1 MNQKSHIRLL
11 KIILAYWPLL
21 VLSIIAA
28 IFFVVFN
35 SASIWITA
43 TMINNV
49 LIDFEVMVAQN
60 DELAKNLGNLS
71 ANDQLKLFSNQLLLK
86 DSAIETMSAVC
97 IALVVVF
104 GIKNIAL
111 YIKNITISVVQFRLI
126 TDLRNKLYDH
136 LHYLSLSYFN
146 KNKSGELTAI
156 LVSDV
161 DNMRSALST
170 SFQKLFVEPINII
183 AFLTLLFIISPKLTA
198 IAILVV
204 PISGAIIFGIAR
216 SIRRRAA
223 RSQAKLAGI
232 TSIIAETLSSIR
244 IVKAFV
250 MKNYELRRFYAQTK
264 KYYELMLK
272 KDRLRLLSSPI
283 TETVGASLA
292 ALLLFI
298 GAQDVL
304 VTKSISSEDF
314 IRFILLLFSV
324 LGPIKSLGNVFNELQ
339 NGLASAD
346 RVFSILDIKSDINDI
361 DNAVNLNQFENHI
374 AFKDVSFHY
383 DESSQDVLKNVDF
396 SIKSGQILALVG
408 PSGAGKSTL
417 VDLIPRF
424 YDVTS
429 GTINIDGKNIKNVK
443 LDSLRSLMGIV
454 TQETFLFDDSVKANI
469 AYGLDSVSDDVIKKA
484 AIAANA
490 DEFIEELPEGY
501 DTIIGERG
509 VKLSGGQRQRIAI
522 ARAIVKNPPI
532 LILDEAT
539 SSLDTESEK
548 IVQDAIETLMHNRTV
563 VVIAHRLST
572 VHNADKII
580 VLDKGLIVDT
590 GTHQELINKDGIYK
604 QLHNM
609 QFKT

>member
-1 MNQKSHIRLL
+1 MKQKSHIRLL
-11 KIILAYWPLL
+11 KIVSAYWPLL

-43 TMINNV
+43 TMINNI
-49 LIDFEVMVAQN
+49 LTDFNDMVAEN
-60 DELAKNLGNLS
+60 VRLMNLENSS
-71 ANDQLKLFSNQLLLK
+71 ANDKLKLFSNQLLLK

-104 GIKNIAL
+104 GIKNIAF
-111 YIKNITISVVQFRLI
+111 YIKNITVSVVQFRLI
-126 TDLRNKLYDH
+126 TDLRNKLYNH

-146 KNKSGELTAI
+146 KKKSGELTAI
-156 LVSDV
+156 LISDV
-161 DNMRSALST
+161 DNMRGALST
-170 SFQKLFVEPINII
+170 SFQKLLVEPINIM
-183 AFLTLLFIISPKLTA
+183 AFVTLLFIISPKLTA
-198 IAILVV
+198 IAILVI
-204 PISGAIIFGIAR
+204 PISGAIIFGIAQ

-223 RSQAKLAGI
+223 RSQAKLAGM
-232 TSIIAETLSSIR
+232 TSIIAETLSSMR

-264 KYYELMLK
+264 KYYQLMLK

-298 GAQDVL
+298 GARDVL
-304 VTKSISSEDF
+304 FTQSISSEDF
-314 IRFILLLFSV
+314 IRFILLLFAV

-346 RVFSILDIKSDINDI
+346 RVFSILDIKSDINDV
-361 DNAVNLNQFENHI
+361 DNAVELNQFENHI
-374 AFKDVSFHY
+374 TFKDVSFHY
-383 DESSQDVLKNVDF
+383 DQSSQEVLKNVDF

-424 YDVTS
+424 YDVTN
-429 GTINIDGKNIKNVK
+429 GAINIDGKNIKNVK
-443 LDSLRSLMGIV
+443 LNSLRSLMGIV

-469 AYGLDSVSDDVIKKA
+469 AYGLDFVSDDIIKNA

-490 DEFIEELPEGY
+490 NEFIKELPEGY

-548 IVQDAIETLMHNRTV
+548 NVQDAIEKLMHNRTV
-563 VVIAHRLST
+563 IVIAHRLST
-572 VHNADKII
+572 VYNADKII
-580 VLDKGLIVDT
+580 VLDKGLIVDM
-590 GTHQELINKDGIYK
+590 GTHKELINKDGLYK
-604 QLHNM
+604 QLHNL

>member
-1 MNQKSHIRLL
+1 M
-11 KIILAYWPLL
+11 
-21 VLSIIAA
+21 
-28 IFFVVFN
+28 
-35 SASIWITA
+35 
-43 TMINNV
+43 
-49 LIDFEVMVAQN
+49 
-60 DELAKNLGNLS
+60 
-71 ANDQLKLFSNQLLLK
+71 
-86 DSAIETMSAVC
+86 
-97 IALVVVF
+97 
-104 GIKNIAL
+104 
-111 YIKNITISVVQFRLI
+111 
-126 TDLRNKLYDH
+126 
-136 LHYLSLSYFN
+136 
-146 KNKSGELTAI
+146 
-156 LVSDV
+156 
-161 DNMRSALST
+161 
-170 SFQKLFVEPINII
+170 
-183 AFLTLLFIISPKLTA
+183 
-198 IAILVV
+198 V
-204 PISGAIIFGIAR
+204 PISGAIIFGIAQ

-264 KYYELMLK
+264 KYYELMLS

-283 TETVGASLA
+283 TETVGASIA

-298 GAQDVL
+298 GARDVL
-304 VTKSISSEDF
+304 VTQSISSEDF

-361 DNAVNLNQFENHI
+361 ENAVELNQFENHI

-383 DESSQDVLKNVDF
+383 DQSSQAVLKNVDF

-424 YDVTS
+424 YDVTD
-429 GTINIDGKNIKNVK
+429 GAINIDGKNIKDVK

-469 AYGLDSVSDDVIKKA
+469 AYGLDSVSDDIIKKA

-490 DEFIEELPEGY
+490 NEFIKELPEGY

-548 IVQDAIETLMHNRTV
+548 IVQDAIEKLMHNRTV
-563 VVIAHRLST
+563 IVIAHRLST

-580 VLDKGLIVDT
+580 VLDKGLIIDM
-590 GTHQELINKDGIYK
+590 GTHEELINKDGIYK
-604 QLHNM
+604 QLHNL

>member
-1 MNQKSHIRLL
+1 MKQKSHIRLL
-11 KIILAYWPLL
+11 KIVSAYWPLL

-43 TMINNV
+43 TMINNI
-49 LIDFEVMVAQN
+49 LIDFNDMVAEN
-60 DELAKNLGNLS
+60 VRLMNLENSS
-71 ANDQLKLFSNQLLLK
+71 ANDKLKLFSNQLLLK

-104 GIKNIAL
+104 GIKNIAF
-111 YIKNITISVVQFRLI
+111 YIKNITVSVVQFRLI
-126 TDLRNKLYDH
+126 TDLRNKLYNH

-146 KNKSGELTAI
+146 KKKSGELTAI
-156 LVSDV
+156 LISDV
-161 DNMRSALST
+161 DNMRGALST
-170 SFQKLFVEPINII
+170 SFQKLLVEPINIM
-183 AFLTLLFIISPKLTA
+183 AFVTLLFIISPKLTA
-198 IAILVV
+198 IAILVI
-204 PISGAIIFGIAR
+204 PISGAVIFGIAQ

-223 RSQAKLAGI
+223 RSQAKLAGM
-232 TSIIAETLSSIR
+232 TSIIAETLSSMR

-264 KYYELMLK
+264 KYYQLMLK
-272 KDRLRLLSSPI
+272 KDRLRLLSSPVV
-283 TETVGASLA
+283 ETVGASLA
-292 ALLLFI
+292 ALLLFV
-298 GAQDVL
+298 GARDVL
-304 VTKSISSEDF
+304 FTQSISSEDF
-314 IRFILLLFSV
+314 IRFILLLFAV

-361 DNAVNLNQFENHI
+361 DNAVELNQFENHI
-374 AFKDVSFHY
+374 TFKNVSFHY
-383 DESSQDVLKNVDF
+383 DQLSQKVLKNIDF

-424 YDVTS
+424 YDVTN
-429 GTINIDGKNIKNVK
+429 GAINIDGKNIKNVK

-469 AYGLDSVSDDVIKKA
+469 AYGLDFVSDDIIKNA

-490 DEFIEELPEGY
+490 NEFIKELPEGY

-548 IVQDAIETLMHNRTV
+548 NVQDAIEKLMHNRTV
-563 VVIAHRLST
+563 IVIAHRLST
-572 VHNADKII
+572 VYNADKII
-580 VLDKGLIVDT
+580 VLDKGLIVDM
-590 GTHQELINKDGIYK
+590 GTHKELINKDGLYK
-604 QLHNM
+604 QLHNL

>member
-1 MNQKSHIRLL
+1 MKQKSHIRLL
-11 KIILAYWPLL
+11 KIISAYWPLL

-49 LIDFEVMVAQN
+49 LIDFNDMVAEN
-60 DELAKNLGNLS
+60 VRLMNLENSS
-71 ANDQLKLFSNQLLLK
+71 ANDKLKLFSNQLLLK

-97 IALVVVF
+97 ISLVVVF

-111 YIKNITISVVQFRLI
+111 YMKNITVSIVQFRLI
-126 TDLRNKLYDH
+126 TDLRNKLYNH

-156 LVSDV
+156 LVSDI
-161 DNMRSALST
+161 DNMRGALST

-204 PISGAIIFGIAR
+204 PISGAIIFGIAQ

-264 KYYELMLK
+264 KYYELMLR

-298 GAQDVL
+298 GARDVL
-304 VTKSISSEDF
+304 VTQSISSEDF

-361 DNAVNLNQFENHI
+361 ENAVELNQFENHI

-383 DESSQDVLKNVDF
+383 DQSSQAVLKNVDF

-424 YDVTS
+424 YDVTD
-429 GTINIDGKNIKNVK
+429 GAINIDGKNIKDVK

-469 AYGLDSVSDDVIKKA
+469 AYGLDSISDDIIKKA

-490 DEFIEELPEGY
+490 NEFIKELPEGY

-548 IVQDAIETLMHNRTV
+548 IVQDAIEKLMHNRTV
-563 VVIAHRLST
+563 IVIAHRLST

-580 VLDKGLIVDT
+580 VLDKGLIIDM
-590 GTHQELINKDGIYK
+590 GTHEELINKDGVYK
-604 QLHNM
+604 QLHNL

>member
-1 MNQKSHIRLL
+1 MKQKSHIRLL
-11 KIILAYWPLL
+11 KIVSAYWPLL

-43 TMINNV
+43 TMINNI
-49 LIDFEVMVAQN
+49 LTDFNDMVAEN
-60 DELAKNLGNLS
+60 VRLMNLENSS
-71 ANDQLKLFSNQLLLK
+71 ANDKLKLFSNQLLLK

-104 GIKNIAL
+104 GIKNIAF
-111 YIKNITISVVQFRLI
+111 YIKNITVSVVQFRLI
-126 TDLRNKLYDH
+126 TDLRNKLYNH

-146 KNKSGELTAI
+146 KKKSGELTAI
-156 LVSDV
+156 LISDV
-161 DNMRSALST
+161 DNMRGALST
-170 SFQKLFVEPINII
+170 SFQKLLVEPINIM
-183 AFLTLLFIISPKLTA
+183 AFVTLLFIISPKLTA
-198 IAILVV
+198 IAILVI
-204 PISGAIIFGIAR
+204 PISGAIIFGIAQ

-223 RSQAKLAGI
+223 RSQAKLAGM
-232 TSIIAETLSSIR
+232 TSIIAETLSSMR

-264 KYYELMLK
+264 KYYQLMLK

-298 GAQDVL
+298 GARDVL
-304 VTKSISSEDF
+304 FTQSISSEDF
-314 IRFILLLFSV
+314 IRFILLLFAV

-361 DNAVNLNQFENHI
+361 DNAVELNQFENHI
-374 AFKDVSFHY
+374 TFKDVSFHY
-383 DESSQDVLKNVDF
+383 DQSSQEVLKNVDF

-424 YDVTS
+424 YDVTN
-429 GTINIDGKNIKNVK
+429 GAINIDGKNIKNVK

-469 AYGLDSVSDDVIKKA
+469 AYGLDFVSDDIIKNA

-490 DEFIEELPEGY
+490 NEFIKELPEGY

-548 IVQDAIETLMHNRTV
+548 NVQDAIEKLMHNRTV
-563 VVIAHRLST
+563 IVIAHRLST
-572 VHNADKII
+572 VYNADKII
-580 VLDKGLIVDT
+580 VLDKGLIVDM
-590 GTHQELINKDGIYK
+590 GTHKELINKDGLYK
-604 QLHNM
+604 QLHNL

>member
-1 MNQKSHIRLL
+1 MKQKSHIRLL
-11 KIILAYWPLL
+11 KIISAYWPLL

-49 LIDFEVMVAQN
+49 LIDFNDMVAEN
-60 DELAKNLGNLS
+60 VRLMNLENSS
-71 ANDQLKLFSNQLLLK
+71 ANDKLKLFSNQLLLK

-97 IALVVVF
+97 ISLVVVF

-111 YIKNITISVVQFRLI
+111 YMKNITVSIVQFRLI
-126 TDLRNKLYDH
+126 TDLRNKLYNH

-156 LVSDV
+156 LVSDI
-161 DNMRSALST
+161 DNMRGALST

-204 PISGAIIFGIAR
+204 PISGAIIFGIAQ

-244 IVKAFV
+244 IVKEFV
-250 MKNYELRRFYAQTK
+250 MKNYEVRRFYAQTK
-264 KYYELMLK
+264 KYYELMLR

-298 GAQDVL
+298 GARDVL
-304 VTKSISSEDF
+304 VTQSISSEDF

-361 DNAVNLNQFENHI
+361 ENAVELNQFENHI

-383 DESSQDVLKNVDF
+383 DQSSQAVLKNVDF

-424 YDVTS
+424 YDVTD
-429 GTINIDGKNIKNVK
+429 GAINIDGKNIKDVK

-454 TQETFLFDDSVKANI
+454 TQGTFLFDDSVKANI
-469 AYGLDSVSDDVIKKA
+469 AYGLDSISDDIIKKA

-490 DEFIEELPEGY
+490 NEFIKELPEGY

-548 IVQDAIETLMHNRTV
+548 IVQDAIEKLMHNRTV
-563 VVIAHRLST
+563 IVIAHRLST

-580 VLDKGLIVDT
+580 VLDKGLIIDI
-590 GTHQELINKDGIYK
+590 GTHEELINKDGIYK
-604 QLHNM
+604 QLHNL

>member
-1 MNQKSHIRLL
+1 MKQKSHIRLL
-11 KIILAYWPLL
+11 KIVSAYWPLL

-43 TMINNV
+43 TMINNI
-49 LIDFEVMVAQN
+49 LTDFNDMVAEN
-60 DELAKNLGNLS
+60 VRLMNLENSS
-71 ANDQLKLFSNQLLLK
+71 ANDKLKLFSNQLLLK

-104 GIKNIAL
+104 GIKNIAF
-111 YIKNITISVVQFRLI
+111 YIKNITVSVVQFRLI
-126 TDLRNKLYDH
+126 TDLRNKLYNH

-146 KNKSGELTAI
+146 KKKSGELTAI
-156 LVSDV
+156 LISDV
-161 DNMRSALST
+161 DNMRGALST
-170 SFQKLFVEPINII
+170 SFQKLLVEPINIM
-183 AFLTLLFIISPKLTA
+183 AFVTLLFIISPKLTA
-198 IAILVV
+198 IAILVI
-204 PISGAIIFGIAR
+204 PISGVVIFGIAQ

-223 RSQAKLAGI
+223 RSQAKLAGM
-232 TSIIAETLSSIR
+232 TSIIAETLSSMR

-264 KYYELMLK
+264 KYYQLMLK
-272 KDRLRLLSSPI
+272 KDRLRLLSSPVV
-283 TETVGASLA
+283 ETVGASLA
-292 ALLLFI
+292 ALLLFV
-298 GAQDVL
+298 GARDVL
-304 VTKSISSEDF
+304 FTQSISSEDF
-314 IRFILLLFSV
+314 IRFILLLFAV

-361 DNAVNLNQFENHI
+361 DNAVELNQFENHI
-374 AFKDVSFHY
+374 TFKNVSFHY
-383 DESSQDVLKNVDF
+383 DQLSQKVLKNIDF

-424 YDVTS
+424 YDVTN
-429 GTINIDGKNIKNVK
+429 GAINIDGKNIKNVK

-469 AYGLDSVSDDVIKKA
+469 AYGLDFVSDDIIKNA

-490 DEFIEELPEGY
+490 NEFIKELPEGY

-548 IVQDAIETLMHNRTV
+548 NVQDAIEKLMHNRTV
-563 VVIAHRLST
+563 IVIAHRLST
-572 VHNADKII
+572 VYNADKII
-580 VLDKGLIVDT
+580 VLDKGLIVDM
-590 GTHQELINKDGIYK
+590 GTHKELINKDGLYK
-604 QLHNM
+604 QLHNL

>member
-1 MNQKSHIRLL
+1 MKQKSHIRLL
-11 KIILAYWPLL
+11 KIISAYWPLL

-49 LIDFEVMVAQN
+49 LIDFNDMVAEN
-60 DELAKNLGNLS
+60 VRLMNLENSS
-71 ANDQLKLFSNQLLLK
+71 ANDKLKLFSNQLLLK

-97 IALVVVF
+97 ISLVVVF

-111 YIKNITISVVQFRLI
+111 YMKNITVSIVQFRLI
-126 TDLRNKLYDH
+126 TDLRNKLYNH

-156 LVSDV
+156 LVSDI
-161 DNMRSALST
+161 DNMRGALST

-204 PISGAIIFGIAR
+204 PISGAIIFGIAQ

-264 KYYELMLK
+264 KYYELMLR

-298 GAQDVL
+298 GARDVL
-304 VTKSISSEDF
+304 VTQSISSEDF

-361 DNAVNLNQFENHI
+361 ENAVELNQFENHI

-383 DESSQDVLKNVDF
+383 DQSSQAVLKNVDF

-424 YDVTS
+424 YDVTD
-429 GTINIDGKNIKNVK
+429 GAINIDGKNIKDVK

-469 AYGLDSVSDDVIKKA
+469 AYGLDSISDDIIKKA

-490 DEFIEELPEGY
+490 NEFIKELPEGY

-548 IVQDAIETLMHNRTV
+548 IVQNAIEKLMHNRTV
-563 VVIAHRLST
+563 IVIAHRLST

-580 VLDKGLIVDT
+580 VLDKGLIIDM
-590 GTHQELINKDGIYK
+590 GTHEELINKDGIYK
-604 QLHNM
+604 QLHNL

>member
-11 KIILAYWPLL
+11 KIISAYWPLL

-49 LIDFEVMVAQN
+49 LIDFN
-60 DELAKNLGNLS
+60 DMIAENVRLMNLENSS
-71 ANDQLKLFSNQLLLK
+71 ANDKLKLFSNQLLLK

-111 YIKNITISVVQFRLI
+111 YMKNITVSVVQFRLI

-161 DNMRSALST
+161 DNMRGALST
-170 SFQKLFVEPINII
+170 SFQKLLVEPINIM

-198 IAILVV
+198 IAILVI
-204 PISGAIIFGIAR
+204 PISGAIIFGIAQ

-264 KYYELMLK
+264 KYYELMLS

-283 TETVGASLA
+283 TETVGASIA

-298 GAQDVL
+298 GARDVL
-304 VTKSISSEDF
+304 VTQSISSEDF

-361 DNAVNLNQFENHI
+361 ENAVELNQFENHI
-374 AFKDVSFHY
+374 VFKDVSFHY
-383 DESSQDVLKNVDF
+383 DQSSQEVLQNVDF

-424 YDVTS
+424 YDVTD
-429 GTINIDGKNIKNVK
+429 GAINIDGKNIKDVK

-469 AYGLDSVSDDVIKKA
+469 AYGLDSVSDDIIKKA

-490 DEFIEELPEGY
+490 NEFIKELPEGY

-548 IVQDAIETLMHNRTV
+548 IVQDAIEKLMHHRTV
-563 VVIAHRLST
+563 IVIAHRLST

-580 VLDKGLIVDT
+580 VLDKGLIIDM
-590 GTHQELINKDGIYK
+590 GTHEELINKDGIYK
-604 QLHNM
+604 QLHNL

>member
-1 MNQKSHIRLL
+1 MKQKSHIRLL
-11 KIILAYWPLL
+11 KIVSAYWPLL

-43 TMINNV
+43 TMINNI
-49 LIDFEVMVAQN
+49 LTDFNDMVAEN
-60 DELAKNLGNLS
+60 VRLMNLENSS
-71 ANDQLKLFSNQLLLK
+71 ANDKLKLFSNQLLLK

-104 GIKNIAL
+104 GIKNIAF
-111 YIKNITISVVQFRLI
+111 YIKNITVSVVQFRLI
-126 TDLRNKLYDH
+126 TDLRNKLYNH

-146 KNKSGELTAI
+146 KKKSGELTAI
-156 LVSDV
+156 LISDV
-161 DNMRSALST
+161 DNMRGALST
-170 SFQKLFVEPINII
+170 SFQKLLVEPINIM
-183 AFLTLLFIISPKLTA
+183 AFVTLLFIISPKLTA
-198 IAILVV
+198 IAILVI
-204 PISGAIIFGIAR
+204 PISGVVIFGIAQ

-223 RSQAKLAGI
+223 RSQAKLAGM
-232 TSIIAETLSSIR
+232 TSIIAETLSSMR

-264 KYYELMLK
+264 KYYQLMLK
-272 KDRLRLLSSPI
+272 KDRLRLLSSPVV
-283 TETVGASLA
+283 ETIGASLA
-292 ALLLFI
+292 ALLLFV
-298 GAQDVL
+298 GARDVL
-304 VTKSISSEDF
+304 FTQSISSEDF
-314 IRFILLLFSV
+314 IRFILLLFAV

-361 DNAVNLNQFENHI
+361 DNAVELNQFENHI
-374 AFKDVSFHY
+374 TFKNVSFHY
-383 DESSQDVLKNVDF
+383 DQLSQKVLKNIDF

-424 YDVTS
+424 YDVTN
-429 GTINIDGKNIKNVK
+429 GAINIDGKNIKNVK

-469 AYGLDSVSDDVIKKA
+469 AYGLDFVSDDIIKNA

-490 DEFIEELPEGY
+490 NEFIKELPEGY

-548 IVQDAIETLMHNRTV
+548 NVQDAIEKLMHNRTV
-563 VVIAHRLST
+563 IVIAHRLST
-572 VHNADKII
+572 VYNADKII
-580 VLDKGLIVDT
+580 VLDKGLIVDM
-590 GTHQELINKDGIYK
+590 GTHKELINKDGLYK
-604 QLHNM
+604 QLHNL

>member
-1 MNQKSHIRLL
+1 MKQKSHIRLL
-11 KIILAYWPLL
+11 KIVSAYWPLL

-43 TMINNV
+43 TMINNI
-49 LIDFEVMVAQN
+49 LIDFN
-60 DELAKNLGNLS
+60 DMIAENVRLMNLENSS
-71 ANDQLKLFSNQLLLK
+71 ANDKLKLFSNQLLLK

-104 GIKNIAL
+104 GIKNIAF
-111 YIKNITISVVQFRLI
+111 YIKNITVSVVQFRLI
-126 TDLRNKLYDH
+126 TDLRNKLYNH

-146 KNKSGELTAI
+146 KKKSGELTAI
-156 LVSDV
+156 LISDV
-161 DNMRSALST
+161 DNMRGALST
-170 SFQKLFVEPINII
+170 SFQKLLVEPINIM
-183 AFLTLLFIISPKLTA
+183 AFVTLLFIISPKLTA
-198 IAILVV
+198 IAILVI
-204 PISGAIIFGIAR
+204 PISGAIIFGIAQ

-223 RSQAKLAGI
+223 RSQAKLAGM
-232 TSIIAETLSSIR
+232 TSIIAETLSSMR

-264 KYYELMLK
+264 KYYQLMLK
-272 KDRLRLLSSPI
+272 KDRLRLLSSPVV
-283 TETVGASLA
+283 ETIGASLA
-292 ALLLFI
+292 ALLLFV
-298 GAQDVL
+298 GARDVL
-304 VTKSISSEDF
+304 FTQSISSEDF
-314 IRFILLLFSV
+314 IRFILLLFAV

-361 DNAVNLNQFENHI
+361 DNAVELNQFENHI
-374 AFKDVSFHY
+374 TFKNVSFHY
-383 DESSQDVLKNVDF
+383 DQLSQKVLKNIDF

-424 YDVTS
+424 YDVTN
-429 GTINIDGKNIKNVK
+429 GAINIDGKNIKNVK

-469 AYGLDSVSDDVIKKA
+469 AYGLDFVSDDIIKNA

-490 DEFIEELPEGY
+490 NEFIKELPEGY

-548 IVQDAIETLMHNRTV
+548 NVQDAIEKLMHNRTV
-563 VVIAHRLST
+563 IVIAHRLST
-572 VHNADKII
+572 VYNADKII
-580 VLDKGLIVDT
+580 VLDKGLIVDM
-590 GTHQELINKDGIYK
+590 GTHKELINKDGLYK
-604 QLHNM
+604 QLHNL

>member
-1 MNQKSHIRLL
+1 MKQKSHIRLL
-11 KIILAYWPLL
+11 KIVSAYWPLL

-43 TMINNV
+43 TMINNI
-49 LIDFEVMVAQN
+49 LTDFNDMVAEN
-60 DELAKNLGNLS
+60 VRLMNLENSS
-71 ANDQLKLFSNQLLLK
+71 ANDKLKLFSNQLLLK

-104 GIKNIAL
+104 GIKNIAF
-111 YIKNITISVVQFRLI
+111 YIKNITVSVVQFRLI
-126 TDLRNKLYDH
+126 TDLRNKLYNH

-146 KNKSGELTAI
+146 KKKSGELTAI
-156 LVSDV
+156 LISDV
-161 DNMRSALST
+161 DNMRGALST
-170 SFQKLFVEPINII
+170 SFQKLLVEPINIM

-198 IAILVV
+198 IAILVI
-204 PISGAIIFGIAR
+204 PISGAIIFGIAQ

-223 RSQAKLAGI
+223 RSQAKLAGM
-232 TSIIAETLSSIR
+232 TSIIAETLSSMR

-250 MKNYELRRFYAQTK
+250 MKNYELSRFYAQTK
-264 KYYELMLK
+264 KYYQLMLK

-298 GAQDVL
+298 GARDVL
-304 VTKSISSEDF
+304 FTQSISSEDF
-314 IRFILLLFSV
+314 IRFILLLFAV

-346 RVFSILDIKSDINDI
+346 RVFSILDIKSDINDV
-361 DNAVNLNQFENHI
+361 DNAVELNQFENHI
-374 AFKDVSFHY
+374 TFKDVSFHY
-383 DESSQDVLKNVDF
+383 DQSSQEVLKNVDF

-424 YDVTS
+424 YDVTN
-429 GTINIDGKNIKNVK
+429 GAINIDGKNIKNVK

-469 AYGLDSVSDDVIKKA
+469 AYGLDFVSDDIIKNA

-490 DEFIEELPEGY
+490 NEFIKELPEGY

-548 IVQDAIETLMHNRTV
+548 NVQDAIEKLMHNRTV
-563 VVIAHRLST
+563 IVIAHRLST
-572 VHNADKII
+572 VYNADKII
-580 VLDKGLIVDT
+580 VLDKGLIIDM
-590 GTHQELINKDGIYK
+590 GTHKELINKDGLYK
-604 QLHNM
+604 QLHNL